1 MVRTIH
7 VRVRPIIP
15 SGAACSRSV
24 PVRGQKRS
32 MSIVVKRSDV
42 STGGDLLE
50 TRFLGRRMLG

>member
-24 PVRGQKRS
+24 PVRGQKRP
-32 MSIVVKRSDV
+32 MSIVVKKSDV
-42 STGGDLLE
+42 STGGGLLG
-50 TRFLGRRMLG
+50 TRFLGHRKLG